1 LKKRAVITILGIQGG
16 WVDNGKVSFSNIN
29 NLAIYYFE
37 GSDNK
42 REYFNTLPLLVERYK
57 DEYEIIPLFT
67 EESKIFNQEVLN
79 RLYPDMRVNFDDKY
93 LIRDEKSFKEVFSL
107 FNRTIEEFDEV
118 IIDVT
123 HGFRHLPLLMLI
135 DLMIIN
141 FRDINRVKKILF
153 AKEIVKHIPKS
164 EKQGIYEIIDLKDY
178 LDLANLSF
186 MLSTFNQNYTVSN
199 HIKTNNSDYNSFIE
213 ELSNFSK
220 HILANSISALIVSTK
235 NQDSISYKII
245 KHIDKILSK
254 DDDILK
260 NFEPFLLKIKRHIEE
275 IKGYG
280 KLKDYEMFYNLSKN
294 MLNKG
299 YLLNSIT
306 LLSEAIG
313 LYTKELFK
321 EIDTD
326 IKEFIEEFEE
336 KLKKHKNSS
345 RKYNLYKLSN
355 QSKNLYKLGIKFRGN
370 YLEIEKP
377 NNNQKKFNKRAE
389 EVTSKIKNHILTLQN
404 GEDKDYIHIS
414 DLIDKINSLRNNLA
428 HGNSSKRLDKVGRE
442 IENVLNEF
450 RKFI

>member
-1 LKKRAVITILGIQGG
+1 
-16 WVDNGKVSFSNIN
+16 
-29 NLAIYYFE
+29 
-37 GSDNK
+37 
-42 REYFNTLPLLVERYK
+42 
-57 DEYEIIPLFT
+57 
-67 EESKIFNQEVLN
+67 
-79 RLYPDMRVNFDDKY
+79 
-93 LIRDEKSFKEVFSL
+93 
-107 FNRTIEEFDEV
+107 
-118 IIDVT
+118 
-123 HGFRHLPLLMLI
+123 
-135 DLMIIN
+135 
-141 FRDINRVKKILF
+141 
-153 AKEIVKHIPKS
+153 
-164 EKQGIYEIIDLKDY
+164 
-178 LDLANLSF
+178 

-345 RKYNLYKLSN
+345 RKYNLYKLS
-355 QSKNLYKLGIKFRGN
+355 
-370 YLEIEKP
+370 
-377 NNNQKKFNKRAE
+377 
-389 EVTSKIKNHILTLQN
+389 
-404 GEDKDYIHIS
+404 IS
-414 DLIDKINSLRNNLA
+414 L
-428 HGNSSKRLDKVGRE
+428 
-442 IENVLNEF
+442 
-450 RKFI
+450 KFI